1 MFLVNLKRVIR
12 AGFVNFWRNGFV
24 SLVSILIMTVTL
36 FVIGS
41 VLFLLATLDA
51 SLIDLRGKVD
61 VNVYLTVSAPEDDII
76 TLQKSLQA
84 LPEVKSV
91 TYVSREDTL
100 NNFKKRHQNDAP
112 TLDALSE
119 LSDNPFGAVLNVV
132 ALEPGQ
138 YEVVANFL
146 KSDNALSKDKQV
158 IVAKVNYDDNKLA
171 IDVLSKVIA
180 SAQKLGLAATL
191 VLIIISIIITFNTIR
206 LVIYTARDEISV
218 MRLVGAS
225 SKYIRGPF
233 VISGVMYGVVASVI
247 TLSAFYPL
255 TYWLGTSTANFF
267 SGINVFNYYIGNFGQ
282 IFAIIMGSGVF
293 LGAVSSWM
301 AASRYLKI

>member
-1 MFLVNLKRVIR
+1 MFWVNIKRVIR

-24 SLVSILIMTVTL
+24 SLASILIMTVTL

-51 SLIDLRGKVD
+51 SLIDLRNKVD
-61 VNVYLTVSAPEDDII
+61 VNVYLATTAPEDDILA
-76 TLQKSLQA
+76 LQKSLQA
-84 LPEVKSV
+84 LPEVKNVS
-91 TYVSREDTL
+91 YVSREETL
-100 NNFKKRHQNDAP
+100 ANFKERHKNDAP

-119 LSDNPFGAVLNVV
+119 VSDNPFGAVLNV
-132 ALEPGQ
+132 AAKEPGQ
-138 YEVVANFL
+138 YETIANFL
-146 KSDNALSKDKQV
+146 KSDNALSENRQV

-171 IDVLSKVIA
+171 IDVLSKIIA
-180 SAQKLGLAATL
+180 SAQKLGLAFSVVL
-191 VLIIISIIITFNTIR
+191 VIISIMITFNTIR

-233 VISGVMYGVVASVI
+233 VISGIMYGVVAAVI
-247 TLSAFYPL
+247 TLSVFYPL

-267 SGINVFNYYIGNFGQ
+267 NGINVFNYYIVNFGQ
-282 IFAIIMGSGVF
+282 IFAIIMGAGVF
-293 LGAVSSWM
+293 LGAVSSWL

>member
-1 MFLVNLKRVIR
+1 MLWINLKRVIR

-24 SLVSILIMTVTL
+24 SLASILIMTVTL

-51 SLIDLRGKVD
+51 SLIDLRDKVD
-61 VNVYLTVSAPEDDII
+61 VNVYLTTSALEDDILA
-76 TLQKSLQA
+76 LQKSLQA
-84 LPEVKSV
+84 LPEVKNV
-91 TYVSREDTL
+91 VYVSREEILD
-100 NNFKKRHQNDAP
+100 NFKKRHQNDAP

-119 LSDNPFGAVLNVV
+119 VSDNPFGAVLNV
-132 ALEPGQ
+132 AAREPGQ
-138 YEVVANFL
+138 YETIANFL
-146 KSDNALSKDKQV
+146 KSDSALSKDRQV

-171 IDVLSKVIA
+171 IDVLSKIIA
-180 SAQKLGLAATL
+180 SAQKLGLAFSVVL
-191 VLIIISIIITFNTIR
+191 VIISIMITFNTIR

-233 VISGVMYGVVASVI
+233 VISGVMYGVVAAVI
-247 TLSAFYPL
+247 ALLVFYPL

-282 IFAIIMGSGVF
+282 IFAIIMGAGVF
-293 LGAVSSWM
+293 LGAVSSWL